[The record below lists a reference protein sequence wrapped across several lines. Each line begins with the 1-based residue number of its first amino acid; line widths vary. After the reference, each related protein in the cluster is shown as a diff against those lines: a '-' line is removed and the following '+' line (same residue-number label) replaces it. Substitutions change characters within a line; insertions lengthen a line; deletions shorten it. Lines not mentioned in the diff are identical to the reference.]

1 VETIVTVFSA
11 ESLADHEQVVFVSDP
26 ESGLRAIIAL
36 HDTSLGPALG
46 GCRLENPLVI
56 DGVACH
62 AVQAAREVA

>member
-1 VETIVTVFSA
+1 M
-11 ESLADHEQVVFVSDP
+11 SDP

-36 HDTSLGPALG
+36 HDPSLGPALG